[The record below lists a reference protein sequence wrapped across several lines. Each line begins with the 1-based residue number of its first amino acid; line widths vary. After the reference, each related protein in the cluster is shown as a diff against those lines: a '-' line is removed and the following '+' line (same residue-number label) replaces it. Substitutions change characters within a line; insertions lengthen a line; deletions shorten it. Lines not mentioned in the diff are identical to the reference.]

1 MEDDT
6 HKLVPEQKG
15 GVQKNIRHDVVLDS
29 IDDAEEL
36 FVIAKDRLLNVSQ
49 WQQTAASASAEFQL
63 TDKYGNELGRP
74 AHSNDLIR
82 IKIPAPGTDT
92 GDGYDWVH
100 IEAITYD
107 DYPDQEYETFAMRV
121 RPTTNPKTSGDETA
135 HFFSDAATS
144 TFVIERRAR
153 HVIALYHG
161 RNEIPNTGPD
171 LPDTARNVTVS
182 LGAWLLGS
190 DAQWMSLIKGFLD
203 HDSLD

>member
-74 AHSNDLIR
+74 AH
-82 IKIPAPGTDT
+82 
-92 GDGYDWVH
+92 
-100 IEAITYD
+100 
-107 DYPDQEYETFAMRV
+107 
-121 RPTTNPKTSGDETA
+121 
-135 HFFSDAATS
+135 
-144 TFVIERRAR
+144 
-153 HVIALYHG
+153 
-161 RNEIPNTGPD
+161 
-171 LPDTARNVTVS
+171 
-182 LGAWLLGS
+182 
-190 DAQWMSLIKGFLD
+190 
-203 HDSLD
+203 